1 MINMS
6 KASPAKES
14 IESVPGETITTEA
27 DRKFLLALAM
37 IIAYAIIL
45 LIPTALGQSDMFNT
59 VAAAVSGPVG
69 TIIGYY
75 FGTKKD

>member
-1 MINMS
+1 MS
-6 KASPAKES
+6 KASAARES
-14 IESVPGETITTEA
+14 IESVPGETIKTEA

-37 IIAYAIIL
+37 IVAYAIIL